1 MLSLAAYYSVYQS
14 QMIGTFDP
22 KGDLIAYKAMV
33 EKQPNL
39 KCDCQRQSIPFR
51 EFATPTVDINAACAW
66 VKTDLEAEISS
77 CRALDLSGYCASVRD
92 ACEQSDSFISWIMD
106 EFNNSVVSSPVLIH
120 DRALEYSTTAS
131 FDSNF
136 KIGELVAAAPKV
148 SVRAWAAAN
157 MPRIMRVIG
166 DVTTRVKAQ
175 AKKVNYLYDNTDDG
189 FARACASSTPIIC
202 RGSSDFDDDY
212 ALQNGGAVPV
222 NCTRADTT
230 PSCDITKVADGTC
243 DPECMSPECL
253 FDGGDCANNQIAKSF
268 PRDLRQ
274 TFTLLDARLSPDTD
288 DPDSSWL
295 DSTPDAFIDSTRR
308 RCDDAESWTKTE
320 TILEDVN
327 MYGSSFGGYDFS
339 LLAEVLIDVSKSNS
353 KYPRAAN
360 GDKVEFRAS
369 VSLGCDQYEK
379 ELKENLFMFYTPT
392 EFRYFLNEMRKLTG
406 SDIFDSEETVPYEWT
421 CDHSYYGT
429 GDGCD
434 CVCGAWDPDCED
446 ASLQTY
452 NCPNPS
458 DVCAKAGGG
467 TCQAS
472 SSAGYYDFGS
482 DYGDYAASN
491 VPFGWTCE
499 ASYYGAGDGCDCEC
513 GAWDSDCD
521 DASSSVYGCSGDTD
535 VCVNTNGGTCQA
547 SASYDSGS
555 GSGSTTPASVPTEWT
570 CSDSFYGA
578 TDGCDCAC
586 GAWDPD
592 CDDASSSVYGCSS
605 DTDVCVN
612 TNGGTCQASSSSGS
626 GSGSMSQYPPPPPP
640 PDSSSA
646 PTEWTCDLA
655 YYGANDGCDCAC
667 GAWDPDCDGAYG
679 ASLYGCSDDDD
690 VCVNTNGGTCQ
701 GSKRRRLQAS
711 EDYDGE
717 DLFRNYLDPNKELYT
732 KSGFAFLENFAAP
745 LMGKH
750 MNLETAIDNLFVD
763 KRDLEVDYEKYFTA
777 CKVSSCTFT
786 YMSASSLAGVAA
798 VIIGLLG
805 GINNAMNATFK
816 VVYAVMRTTIVK
828 KTKIKMTEGN
838 AMETP
843 ATYEGAQPSITPQQ
857 IGVIEGEAIK
867 APATDENARP
877 NESPV

>member
-175 AKKVNYLYDNTDDG
+175 AKKVNYLYDDTDDG

-202 RGSSDFDDDY
+202 RGSSDFDDY

-327 MYGSSFGGYDFS
+327 MYGSNFGGFDFS
-339 LLAEVLIDVSKSNS
+339 S
-353 KYPRAAN
+353 R
-360 GDKVEFRAS
+360 
-369 VSLGCDQYEK
+369 
-379 ELKENLFMFYTPT
+379 
-392 EFRYFLNEMRKLTG
+392 
-406 SDIFDSEETVPYEWT
+406 
-421 CDHSYYGT
+421 
-429 GDGCD
+429 
-434 CVCGAWDPDCED
+434 
-446 ASLQTY
+446 
-452 NCPNPS
+452 
-458 DVCAKAGGG
+458 
-467 TCQAS
+467 
-472 SSAGYYDFGS
+472 
-482 DYGDYAASN
+482 
-491 VPFGWTCE
+491 
-499 ASYYGAGDGCDCEC
+499 
-513 GAWDSDCD
+513 
-521 DASSSVYGCSGDTD
+521 
-535 VCVNTNGGTCQA
+535 
-547 SASYDSGS
+547 
-555 GSGSTTPASVPTEWT
+555 
-570 CSDSFYGA
+570 
-578 TDGCDCAC
+578 
-586 GAWDPD
+586 
-592 CDDASSSVYGCSS
+592 
-605 DTDVCVN
+605 
-612 TNGGTCQASSSSGS
+612 
-626 GSGSMSQYPPPPPP
+626 
-640 PDSSSA
+640 
-646 PTEWTCDLA
+646 
-655 YYGANDGCDCAC
+655 
-667 GAWDPDCDGAYG
+667 
-679 ASLYGCSDDDD
+679 
-690 VCVNTNGGTCQ
+690 
-701 GSKRRRLQAS
+701 
-711 EDYDGE
+711 
-717 DLFRNYLDPNKELYT
+717 
-732 KSGFAFLENFAAP
+732 
-745 LMGKH
+745 
-750 MNLETAIDNLFVD
+750 
-763 KRDLEVDYEKYFTA
+763 
-777 CKVSSCTFT
+777 
-786 YMSASSLAGVAA
+786 
-798 VIIGLLG
+798 
-805 GINNAMNATFK
+805 
-816 VVYAVMRTTIVK
+816 
-828 KTKIKMTEGN
+828 
-838 AMETP
+838 
-843 ATYEGAQPSITPQQ
+843 
-857 IGVIEGEAIK
+857 
-867 APATDENARP
+867 
-877 NESPV
+877 

>member
-1 MLSLAAYYSVYQS
+1 MVSLAAYYSVYQS

-22 KGDLIAYKAMV
+22 KGDLNAYKAMV

-51 EFATPTVDINAACAW
+51 EFATPTVDFNAACAW
-66 VKTDLEAEISS
+66 VKTDLEADIST

-120 DRALEYSTTAS
+120 DRALEYGTTAS

-175 AKKVNYLYDNTDDG
+175 AKKVNYLYDEDDNG
-189 FARACASSTPIIC
+189 FARACASSTPMIC
-202 RGSSDFDDDY
+202 RGSSDDDDDY
-212 ALQNGGAVPV
+212 ALRNGGDVPV
-222 NCTRADTT
+222 NCTRADTA

-243 DPECMSPECL
+243 DPGCMSPECL

-274 TFTLLDARLSPDTD
+274 TFTLLDAHLSPDTD
-288 DPDSSWL
+288 DHDSSWL

-320 TILEDVN
+320 TILEDVD
-327 MYGSSFGGYDFS
+327 MTVHDSSNFGGFDFS
-339 LLAEVLIDVSKSNS
+339 VLAQLINVPKSNS

-379 ELKENLFMFYTPT
+379 ELKENLFKFYTPT

-406 SDIFDSEETVPYEWT
+406 SDIFDTEETVPYEWT
-421 CDHSYYGT
+421 CDHSFYGT

-434 CVCGAWDPDCED
+434 CECGAWDPDCED

-452 NCPNPS
+452 NCPSPS

-472 SSAGYYDFGS
+472 SSGGYYDFGS

-491 VPFGWTCE
+491 VPSGWTCE
-499 ASYYGAGDGCDCEC
+499 ASYY
-513 GAWDSDCD
+513 
-521 DASSSVYGCSGDTD
+521 DAD
-535 VCVNTNGGTCQA
+535 
-547 SASYDSGS
+547 
-555 GSGSTTPASVPTEWT
+555 
-570 CSDSFYGA
+570 
-578 TDGCDCAC
+578 
-586 GAWDPD
+586 
-592 CDDASSSVYGCSS
+592 
-605 DTDVCVN
+605 
-612 TNGGTCQASSSSGS
+612 
-626 GSGSMSQYPPPPPP
+626 
-640 PDSSSA
+640 
-646 PTEWTCDLA
+646 
-655 YYGANDGCDCAC
+655 DGCDCAC

-679 ASLYGCSDDDD
+679 AALYGCSAGEDT
-690 VCVNTNGGTCQ
+690 CVNTNGGTCAAA
-701 GSKRRRLQAS
+701 SKRRRLQAS
-711 EDYDGE
+711 EDYDNE
-717 DLFRNYLDPNKELYT
+717 DIFRNYLDPSKDRYKKN
-732 KSGFAFLENFAAP
+732 GFAFLENFAAP

-750 MNLETAIDNLFVD
+750 MNLETAIENLFVD
-763 KRDLEVDYEKYFTA
+763 KRDLEVDYEKYFAA
-777 CKVSSCTFT
+777 CKVSSCTYT

-798 VIIGLLG
+798 IIIGLLG
-805 GINNAMNATFK
+805 GINNAMDATFK
-816 VVYAVMRTTIVK
+816 VVYAVMRTTILR
-828 KTKIKMTEGN
+828 KTKRAITEGK
-838 AMETP
+838 AMETPATYVEIPATYVETP
-843 ATYEGAQPSITPQQ
+843 ATYEGAQPSKSPQQ
-857 IGVIEGEAIK
+857 TEVIEGEAIK
-867 APATDENARP
+867 APATDENERP

>member
-1 MLSLAAYYSVYQS
+1 MVSLAAYYSVYQS

-22 KGDLIAYKAMV
+22 KGDLNAYKAMV

-51 EFATPTVDINAACAW
+51 EFATPTVDFNAACAW
-66 VKTDLEAEISS
+66 VKTDLEADIST

-120 DRALEYSTTAS
+120 DRALEYGTTAS

-136 KIGELVAAAPKV
+136 KIGELVAAAPKM

-175 AKKVNYLYDNTDDG
+175 AKKVNYLYDEDDNG
-189 FARACASSTPIIC
+189 FARACAASTPMIC
-202 RGSSDFDDDY
+202 RGSSASELDDY
-212 ALQNGGAVPV
+212 ALRNGGDVPV
-222 NCTRADTT
+222 NCTRADTA

-243 DPECMSPECL
+243 DPGCMSPECL
-253 FDGGDCANNQIAKSF
+253 FDGGDCANTQIAKSF

-274 TFTLLDARLSPDTD
+274 TFTLLDAHLSPDTD
-288 DPDSSWL
+288 DQDSSWL

-320 TILEDVN
+320 TILEDVD
-327 MYGSSFGGYDFS
+327 MKVHDSSNFGGFDFS
-339 LLAEVLIDVSKSNS
+339 VLAELINVPKSNS

-379 ELKENLFMFYTPT
+379 ELKENLFKFYTPT

-406 SDIFDSEETVPYEWT
+406 SDIFDTEETVPYEWT

-434 CVCGAWDPDCED
+434 CECGAWDPDCED

-452 NCPNPS
+452 NCPSPS

-472 SSAGYYDFGS
+472 SSGGYYDFGS

-491 VPFGWTCE
+491 VPSGWTCE
-499 ASYYGAGDGCDCEC
+499 ASFYGAG
-513 GAWDSDCD
+513 
-521 DASSSVYGCSGDTD
+521 
-535 VCVNTNGGTCQA
+535 
-547 SASYDSGS
+547 
-555 GSGSTTPASVPTEWT
+555 
-570 CSDSFYGA
+570 
-578 TDGCDCAC
+578 DGCDCAC

-592 CDDASSSVYGCSS
+592 CDDASSSVYGCGGDP
-605 DTDVCVN
+605 DTDMCVN
-612 TNGGTCQASSSSGS
+612 TNGGTCQA
-626 GSGSMSQYPPPPPP
+626 
-640 PDSSSA
+640 
-646 PTEWTCDLA
+646 
-655 YYGANDGCDCAC
+655 
-667 GAWDPDCDGAYG
+667 
-679 ASLYGCSDDDD
+679 
-690 VCVNTNGGTCQ
+690 
-701 GSKRRRLQAS
+701 SKRRRLQAS
-711 EDYDGE
+711 EDYDNE
-717 DLFRNYLDPNKELYT
+717 DIFRNYLDPSKDKYKEN
-732 KSGFAFLENFAAP
+732 GFAFLENFAAP

-750 MNLETAIDNLFVD
+750 MNLETAIENLFVD
-763 KRDLEVDYEKYFTA
+763 KRDLEVDYEKYFAA
-777 CKVSSCTFT
+777 CKVSSCTYT
-786 YMSASSLAGVAA
+786 YMSASSLAGVTAI
-798 VIIGLLG
+798 IIGLLG
-805 GINNAMNATFK
+805 GINNAMDATFK
-816 VVYAVMRTTIVK
+816 VVYAVMRTTILR
-828 KTKIKMTEGN
+828 KTKRAITEGK
-838 AMETP
+838 AMETPATYVETPATYVETP
-843 ATYEGAQPSITPQQ
+843 ATYEGAQPSKSPQQ
-857 IGVIEGEAIK
+857 TEVIEGEAIK
-867 APATDENARP
+867 APATDENERP

>member
-1 MLSLAAYYSVYQS
+1 MVSLAAYYSVYQS

-22 KGDLIAYKAMV
+22 KGDLNAYKAMV

-51 EFATPTVDINAACAW
+51 EFATPTVDFNAACAW
-66 VKTDLEAEISS
+66 VKTDLEADIST

-120 DRALEYSTTAS
+120 DRALEYGTTAS

-136 KIGELVAAAPKV
+136 KIGELVAAAPKM

-175 AKKVNYLYDNTDDG
+175 AKKVNYLYDEDDNG
-189 FARACASSTPIIC
+189 FARACAASTPMIC
-202 RGSSDFDDDY
+202 RGSSASELDDY
-212 ALQNGGAVPV
+212 ALRNGGDVPV
-222 NCTRADTT
+222 NCTRADTA

-243 DPECMSPECL
+243 DPGCMSPECL
-253 FDGGDCANNQIAKSF
+253 FDGGDCANTQIAKSF

-274 TFTLLDARLSPDTD
+274 TFTLLDAHLSPDTD
-288 DPDSSWL
+288 DHDSSWL

-320 TILEDVN
+320 TILEDVD
-327 MYGSSFGGYDFS
+327 MKVHDSSNFGGFDFS
-339 LLAEVLIDVSKSNS
+339 VLAELINVPKSNS

-379 ELKENLFMFYTPT
+379 ELKENLFKFYTPT

-406 SDIFDSEETVPYEWT
+406 SDIFDTEETVPYEWT

-434 CVCGAWDPDCED
+434 CECGAWDPDCED

-452 NCPNPS
+452 NCPSPS

-472 SSAGYYDFGS
+472 SSGGYYDFGS

-491 VPFGWTCE
+491 VPSGWTCE
-499 ASYYGAGDGCDCEC
+499 ASFYGAG
-513 GAWDSDCD
+513 
-521 DASSSVYGCSGDTD
+521 
-535 VCVNTNGGTCQA
+535 
-547 SASYDSGS
+547 
-555 GSGSTTPASVPTEWT
+555 
-570 CSDSFYGA
+570 
-578 TDGCDCAC
+578 DGCDCAC

-592 CDDASSSVYGCSS
+592 CDDASSSVYGCGGDP
-605 DTDVCVN
+605 DTDMCVN

-626 GSGSMSQYPPPPPP
+626 GSGSTPQYSSPPSSPSPPSVP
-640 PDSSSA
+640 SG
-646 PTEWTCDLA
+646 WTCNPAFYDA
-655 YYGANDGCDCAC
+655 SDGCDCAC

-679 ASLYGCSDDDD
+679 GALYNCGDGDDT
-690 VCVNTNGGTCQ
+690 CVNTNGGTCQ
-701 GSKRRRLQAS
+701 ASKRRRLQAF
-711 EDYDGE
+711 EDYDNE
-717 DLFRNYLDPNKELYT
+717 DIFRNYLDPSKDKYKEN
-732 KSGFAFLENFAAP
+732 GFAFLENFAAP

-750 MNLETAIDNLFVD
+750 MNLETAIENLFVD
-763 KRDLEVDYEKYFTA
+763 NRDLEVDYEKYFAA
-777 CKVSSCTFT
+777 CKVSSCTYT
-786 YMSASSLAGVAA
+786 YMSASSLAGVTAI
-798 VIIGLLG
+798 IIGLLG
-805 GINNAMNATFK
+805 GINNAMDATFK
-816 VVYAVMRTTIVK
+816 VVYAVMRTTILR
-828 KTKIKMTEGN
+828 KTKRAITEGK
-838 AMETP
+838 AMETPATYVETP
-843 ATYEGAQPSITPQQ
+843 ATYEGAQPSKSPQQ
-857 IGVIEGEAIK
+857 TEVIEGEAIK
-867 APATDENARP
+867 APATDENERP

>member
-1 MLSLAAYYSVYQS
+1 MVSLAAYYSVYQS

-22 KGDLIAYKAMV
+22 KGDLNAYKAMV

-51 EFATPTVDINAACAW
+51 EFATPTVDFNAACAW
-66 VKTDLEAEISS
+66 VKTDLEADIST

-120 DRALEYSTTAS
+120 DRALEYGTTAS

-136 KIGELVAAAPKV
+136 KIGELVAAAPKM

-175 AKKVNYLYDNTDDG
+175 AKKVNYLYDEDDNG
-189 FARACASSTPIIC
+189 FARACAASTPMIC
-202 RGSSDFDDDY
+202 RGSSASELDDY
-212 ALQNGGAVPV
+212 ALRNGGDVPV
-222 NCTRADTT
+222 NCTRADTA

-243 DPECMSPECL
+243 DPGCMSPECL
-253 FDGGDCANNQIAKSF
+253 FDGGDCANTQIAKSF

-274 TFTLLDARLSPDTD
+274 TFTLLDAHLSPDTD
-288 DPDSSWL
+288 DQDSSWL

-320 TILEDVN
+320 TILEDVD
-327 MYGSSFGGYDFS
+327 MKVHDSSNFGGFDFS
-339 LLAEVLIDVSKSNS
+339 VLAELINVPKSNS

-379 ELKENLFMFYTPT
+379 ELKENLFKFYTPT

-406 SDIFDSEETVPYEWT
+406 SDIFDTEETVPYEWT
-421 CDHSYYGT
+421 CDHSFYGT

-434 CVCGAWDPDCED
+434 CECGAWDPDCED

-452 NCPNPS
+452 NCPSPS

-472 SSAGYYDFGS
+472 SSGGYYDFGS

-491 VPFGWTCE
+491 VPSGWTCE
-499 ASYYGAGDGCDCEC
+499 ASFYGAG
-513 GAWDSDCD
+513 
-521 DASSSVYGCSGDTD
+521 
-535 VCVNTNGGTCQA
+535 
-547 SASYDSGS
+547 
-555 GSGSTTPASVPTEWT
+555 
-570 CSDSFYGA
+570 
-578 TDGCDCAC
+578 DGCDCAC

-592 CDDASSSVYGCSS
+592 CDDASSSVYNCGGDI

-626 GSGSMSQYPPPPPP
+626 GSGSTPQYSSPPSSPSPPSVP
-640 PDSSSA
+640 SG
-646 PTEWTCDLA
+646 WTCNPAFYDA
-655 YYGANDGCDCAC
+655 SDGCDCAC

-679 ASLYGCSDDDD
+679 GALYNCGDGDDT
-690 VCVNTNGGTCQ
+690 CVNTNGGTCQ
-701 GSKRRRLQAS
+701 ASKRRRLQAF
-711 EDYDGE
+711 EDYDNE
-717 DLFRNYLDPNKELYT
+717 DIFRNYLDPSKDKYKEN
-732 KSGFAFLENFAAP
+732 GFAFLENFAAP

-750 MNLETAIDNLFVD
+750 MNLETAIENLFVD
-763 KRDLEVDYEKYFTA
+763 KRDLEVDYEKYFAA
-777 CKVSSCTFT
+777 CKVSSCTYT
-786 YMSASSLAGVAA
+786 YMSASSLAGVTAI
-798 VIIGLLG
+798 IIGLLG
-805 GINNAMNATFK
+805 GINNAMDATFK
-816 VVYAVMRTTIVK
+816 VVYAVMRTTILR
-828 KTKIKMTEGN
+828 KTKRAITEGK
-838 AMETP
+838 AMETPATYVETPATYVETP
-843 ATYEGAQPSITPQQ
+843 ATYEGAQPSKSPQQ
-857 IGVIEGEAIK
+857 TEVIEGEAIK
-867 APATDENARP
+867 APATDENERP

>member
-1 MLSLAAYYSVYQS
+1 MVSLAAYYSVYQS

-22 KGDLIAYKAMV
+22 KGDLNAYKAMV

-51 EFATPTVDINAACAW
+51 EFATPTVDFNAACAW
-66 VKTDLEAEISS
+66 VKTDLEADIST

-120 DRALEYSTTAS
+120 DRALEYGTTAS

-175 AKKVNYLYDNTDDG
+175 AKKVNYLYDEDDNG
-189 FARACASSTPIIC
+189 FARACASSTPMIC
-202 RGSSDFDDDY
+202 RGSSDYDYDYDY
-212 ALQNGGAVPV
+212 ALRNGGDVPV
-222 NCTRADTT
+222 NCTRADTA

-243 DPECMSPECL
+243 DPGCMSPECL
-253 FDGGDCANNQIAKSF
+253 FDGGDCANTQIAKSF

-274 TFTLLDARLSPDTD
+274 TFTLLDAHLSPDTD
-288 DPDSSWL
+288 DQDSSWL

-320 TILEDVN
+320 TILEDVD
-327 MYGSSFGGYDFS
+327 MTVHDSSNFGGFDFS
-339 LLAEVLIDVSKSNS
+339 VLAELINVPKSNS

-379 ELKENLFMFYTPT
+379 ELKENLFKFYTPT

-406 SDIFDSEETVPYEWT
+406 SDIFDTEETVPYEWT

-434 CVCGAWDPDCED
+434 CECGAWDPDCED

-452 NCPNPS
+452 NCPSPS

-472 SSAGYYDFGS
+472 SSGGYYDFGS

-491 VPFGWTCE
+491 VPSGWTCG
-499 ASYYGAGDGCDCEC
+499 ASYY
-513 GAWDSDCD
+513 
-521 DASSSVYGCSGDTD
+521 DAD
-535 VCVNTNGGTCQA
+535 
-547 SASYDSGS
+547 
-555 GSGSTTPASVPTEWT
+555 
-570 CSDSFYGA
+570 
-578 TDGCDCAC
+578 DGCDCAC

-592 CDDASSSVYGCSS
+592 CDDASSSVYGCGGDP

-626 GSGSMSQYPPPPPP
+626 GSGS
-640 PDSSSA
+640 
-646 PTEWTCDLA
+646 
-655 YYGANDGCDCAC
+655 
-667 GAWDPDCDGAYG
+667 
-679 ASLYGCSDDDD
+679 
-690 VCVNTNGGTCQ
+690 GT
-701 GSKRRRLQAS
+701 
-711 EDYDGE
+711 
-717 DLFRNYLDPNKELYT
+717 
-732 KSGFAFLENFAAP
+732 
-745 LMGKH
+745 
-750 MNLETAIDNLFVD
+750 
-763 KRDLEVDYEKYFTA
+763 
-777 CKVSSCTFT
+777 
-786 YMSASSLAGVAA
+786 
-798 VIIGLLG
+798 
-805 GINNAMNATFK
+805 
-816 VVYAVMRTTIVK
+816 
-828 KTKIKMTEGN
+828 
-838 AMETP
+838 
-843 ATYEGAQPSITPQQ
+843 
-857 IGVIEGEAIK
+857 
-867 APATDENARP
+867 
-877 NESPV
+877 